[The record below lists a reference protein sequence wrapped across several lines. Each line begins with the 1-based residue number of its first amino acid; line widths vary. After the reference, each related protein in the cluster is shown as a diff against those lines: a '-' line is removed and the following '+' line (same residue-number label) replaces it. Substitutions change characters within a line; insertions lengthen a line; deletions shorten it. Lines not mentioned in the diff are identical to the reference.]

1 MRKENKK
8 MKKIKIVFGFCIA
21 ATLMV
26 VGCAKSE
33 ETAATSGCSTADSI
47 TSATTISAGGT
58 IGGSDC
64 GTNYSA
70 NVTVSGN
77 AKLSGTVKVKSGATI
92 TFTPG
97 TTISADTSKFTALIV
112 ERGGKI
118 NVNGTGTTYDGTCNA
133 STDVVVFTSDKTAG
147 SRSPQDWGGVVIHGA
162 APANATAKTAGNTD
176 ADAGAASDTEIL
188 TGPFGGTTVNDD
200 SGTFRCARIEF
211 AGRQIAADKEFN
223 GLFLAG
229 VGKATIIE
237 YIQVHRGSDD
247 GIEIFG
253 GTVNVKNAII
263 TDNQDDGFDVDDGWV
278 GYAQNIAIS
287 NGTDGDNCI
296 EYDGLGKDANRA
308 THGILMN
315 ITCVGTPGN
324 TGNSIVA
331 ARKNAGI
338 RMYNSLIANFTDQ
351 WFAVSANTVGQ
362 NGAAGTTMNGI
373 TYGPYVVAFASNKIE
388 KVVMNGNTVSSLT
401 STTPDQN
408 FFCGNG
414 NYTTAT
420 GSSAAIEDG
429 DNCADTN
436 LQTAGAQK
444 ATPVS
449 VATLFPG
456 GNGNNTA
463 VAGLSTGLTAPAT
476 SANYWGQTAGIDD
489 FTPTA
494 DIAITSAGNQTAIN
508 GDTVT
513 AGNYA
518 GAFAGGATWANNWTT
533 FVRN

>member
-1 MRKENKK
+1 
-8 MKKIKIVFGFCIA
+8 MKQIKIIFGICA
-21 ATLMV
+21 AAAALA
-26 VGCAKSE
+26 VGCAKSS
-33 ETAATSGCSTADSI
+33 ETAATSGCSTADSV

-97 TTISADTSKFTALIV
+97 STITADTSKFTALLI

-133 STDVVVFTSDKTAG
+133 TTDVVVFTSDKAAG
-147 SRSPQDWGGVVIHGA
+147 SRSPQDWGGIVIHGA
-162 APANATAKTAGNTD
+162 APANATT
-176 ADAGAASDTEIL
+176 GAVDASDTEIL
-188 TGPFGGTTVNDD
+188 TGPFGGSSPNDD

-211 AGRQIAADKEFN
+211 AGRQIATDKEFN

-229 VGKATIIE
+229 VGKATVIE
-237 YIQVHRGSDD
+237 YIQIHRGSDD

-253 GTVNVKNAII
+253 GTVNVKNAVI

-287 NGTDGDNCI
+287 NGQDGDNCI
-296 EYDGLGKDANRA
+296 EFDGLGKDANRA

-351 WFAVSANTVGQ
+351 WFAVSTNTVSQ
-362 NGAAGTTMNGI
+362 NGAAGATLGGVA
-373 TYGPYVVAFASNKIE
+373 YGPYVVAFASNKIE
-388 KVVMNGNTVSSLT
+388 KVVMNGTAVTSIT
-401 STTPDQN
+401 STTVDQN

-414 NYTTAT
+414 TYTTASGT
-420 GSSAAIEDG
+420 SAAIEDG

-436 LQTAGAQK
+436 LQTAGALK

-456 GNGNNTA
+456 GNGNNT
-463 VAGLSTGLTAPAT
+463 VATTLSTGLSAPAT
-476 SANYWGQTAGIDD
+476 SSNYWGQTAGIDD

-494 DIAITSAGNQTAIN
+494 DISITSAGNQTAIN

-513 AGNYA
+513 AANYA